1 MRVLRFFFNTLV
13 YGTGYA
19 VLNDLIHRPQPL
31 NEEKF
36 MGRLCSRNT
45 IFTHY
50 SAVVAVLG

>member
-31 NEEKF
+31 DEEKSRELF
-36 MGRLCSRNT
+36 SSPGQRPTRLRAA
-45 IFTHY
+45 HRERY
-50 SAVVAVLG
+50 